1 MKKKLL
7 FVLLIMVCCLAAC
20 GKKEEPKNET
30 LGSIDESAV
39 DIESTESGKDVTTEK
54 DETVGDKT
62 ENTES
67 VEKPVEDN
75 VVVAVKEE
83 DVYVDFDGVKLPIVI
98 TWEDFKE
105 FMKENDWE
113 FIDNEK
119 KFPNEKTFTGNG
131 RIGTNCGIVSFR
143 FMENSDKTGSEL
155 RAVKFCTSDTHGKV
169 SCCGISNKVKREDL
183 DKTLELESESDTT
196 ITYYLDKYLYISLVD
211 EYNGAYDI
219 TIKRELYP
227 SRK

>member
-39 DIESTESGKDVTTEK
+39 DIESTESGNDATTEK

-75 VVVAVKEE
+75 VVAAVKEE
-83 DVYVDFDGVKLPIVI
+83 DAYVDFDGVKLPIVI
-98 TWEDFKE
+98 TWEDFEK
-105 FMKENDWE
+105 FMEEHNWE
-113 FIDNEK
+113 FIDERDDFPSED
-119 KFPNEKTFTGNG
+119 KFSGSG
-131 RIGTNCGIVSFR
+131 AIMTNCGSVDFR
-143 FMENSDKTGSEL
+143 FMKNVDGTGSEL
-155 RAVKFCTSDTHGKV
+155 REVMFYASYTNGKI
-169 SCCGISNKVKREDL
+169 SCNGITNKVKRENL
-183 DKTLELESESDTT
+183 DKTLELRSENDST
-196 ITYYLDKYLYISLVD
+196 ISYYLDKYLYVYLVD
-211 EYNGAYDI
+211 EYQGKFDI
-219 TIKRELYP
+219 AIERELYP